1 MAMQEVTSDDYNVK
15 YDAPSTTVF
24 FTGEIALGGPKDY
37 VRIVDLLN
45 QVADFDTESITLNLK
60 DLKFLNSSGISM
72 LSKFVL
78 GMRKKKGIQLI
89 VLGSKK
95 VPWQGKSLKN
105 LERLL
110 PGLKLIVE

>member
-1 MAMQEVTSDDYNVK
+1 
-15 YDAPSTTVF
+15 
-24 FTGEIALGGPKDY
+24 
-37 VRIVDLLN
+37 
-45 QVADFDTESITLNLK
+45 
-60 DLKFLNSSGISM
+60 
-72 LSKFVL
+72 
-78 GMRKKKGIQLI
+78 MRKKKGIQLI